1 MINVNDTPI
10 YSLVD
15 VINTLN
21 KVNDD
26 KAYEFASELTGI
38 SIDRLAENV
47 NDKNSNCVY

>member
-15 VINTLN
+15 VINTLK

-26 KAYEFASELTGI
+26 KAYEFASELTSI

-47 NDKNSNCVY
+47 NDGK

>member
-1 MINVNDTPI
+1 MDRTNETPI

-15 VINTLN
+15 VINTLKN
-21 KVNDD
+21 VNDD

-47 NDKNSNCVY
+47 NDDK

>member
-1 MINVNDTPI
+1 MINVIDTPI

-15 VINTLN
+15 VINTLK

-47 NDKNSNCVY
+47 NDNK